1 MKSSANTGLALA
13 AAFALGSA
21 LGAVVTVAIRR
32 KQLGDDEEETF
43 LLSPPPPPPPPAPSP
58 PPAPP
63 PPAPAVQSAERLRIL
78 VTGFNDWKDL
88 SAPGSSLW
96 RSRDNPSSRV
106 ILEEKDTPMHAYP
119 PLRRNGPLVKLLEAN
134 GDHDYS
140 FVTLPV
146 TW

>member
-32 KQLGDDEEETF
+32 KQRGDAEEETF
-43 LLSPPPPPPPPAPSP
+43 LPSPPPLPP

-63 PPAPAVQSAERLRIL
+63 PPAPAVQSVEKLRIL

-106 ILEEKDTPMHAYP
+106 ILEEKDTPVHAYP
-119 PLRRNGPLVKLLEAN
+119 PLRRNGPLVKLLVAN